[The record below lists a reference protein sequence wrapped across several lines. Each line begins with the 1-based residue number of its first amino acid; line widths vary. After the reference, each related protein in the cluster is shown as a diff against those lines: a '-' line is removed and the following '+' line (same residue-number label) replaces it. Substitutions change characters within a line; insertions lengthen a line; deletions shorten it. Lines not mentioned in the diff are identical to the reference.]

1 MLRLSAY
8 STVILCLGLPGC
20 DAGSEEVTATVTESA
35 TESVG
40 TTSVDTEGAGSTADT
55 EGSTTVDE
63 GSTTVDE
70 GSTTV
75 DEGSTTVDEGST
87 TMDESSTGGLEVA
100 CGWRVSSSDAE
111 LPGGVGTFPVALA
124 TCSEE
129 SGVRLKFLS
138 DGGASCEDPNATPG
152 CDDAY
157 EGITLTLAPEQLEAG
172 TYDVAELVSWV
183 DLQGGG
189 GGKVDCNYIGTGA
202 DGGELI
208 ISSVTETEI
217 TGYVSA
223 AVNLGPG
230 DSDFVS
236 GRFTASLCGDPGS

>member
-1 MLRLSAY
+1 MNMLRLSAY

-55 EGSTTVDE
+55 
-63 GSTTVDE
+63 
-70 GSTTV
+70 
-75 DEGSTTVDEGST
+75 EGST